1 MAVVKLNETH
11 CEAVKNLFYTS
22 RYLGIETASLVNN
35 FDVVTNER
43 EFNTLLYDVFCA
55 NYLSDLKN
63 FHAYGYIENGIVRA
77 LISFYESDEEPSWYY
92 TVYRSDGNN
101 NLLRPVL
108 DAVIEHN
115 ESRNRFKFYT
125 LVHEKHSKL
134 LRRFHWSKYNDSRYG
149 YFDEF
154 IVPSKNKCFYT
165 NHWELLYKR
174 MLMPEASIVRCNYLK
189 QEYRTTLPIGGNL

>member
-1 MAVVKLNETH
+1 MSVVKLNESH

-22 RYLGIETASLVNN
+22 KYLGVETVSLVNN

-43 EFNTLLYDVFCA
+43 EFNTFLYDVFCA

-63 FHAYGYIENGIVRA
+63 FHAYGYIENDIVKA

-134 LRRFHWSKYNDSRYG
+134 LRRFHWSKYNDNRYG

-189 QEYRTTLPIGGNL
+189 QEYRTILPIGGNL

>member
-1 MAVVKLNETH
+1 MPVVKLNESH
-11 CEAVKNLFYTS
+11 QEAVKNLFYTPK
-22 RYLGIETASLVNN
+22 YLGVKTETFVNTFN
-35 FDVVTNER
+35 VVTNEK
-43 EFNTLLYDVFCA
+43 EFNTLLYDIFCA

-63 FHAYGYIENGIVRA
+63 FHSYGYVENGVVRA

-101 NLLRPVL
+101 NLLRLVL

-115 ESRNRFKFYT
+115 ENRNRLKFYT

-134 LRRFHWSKYNDSRYG
+134 LRRFHWSKYNDNRYG
-149 YFDEF
+149 YFDEY
-154 IVPSKNKCFYT
+154 IVPAQNKVFYT

-189 QEYRTTLPIGGNL
+189 QEYRTSLPIGGNL